1 MNRWVVLVLS
11 TLVAGRFVAGPA
23 FAREATLTG
32 HTYVSRG
39 SASGNFGAQTNLY
52 VGNGNRSYWQFDQA
66 SLPSGTTAGQIAQAM
81 LRIHVSLVNI
91 AGTINVLPATSAWN
105 ELGMTF
111 ATAATGSTVATV
123 AVAGAGDYLVD
134 VTGLVQGWVSSPAS
148 DFGIVFTSSTAYVV
162 LDGKEDQETAHAAE
176 LEITLVGPQ
185 GPMELQG
192 PARKAGTTVARR
204 PIGPTGTTGPPGP
217 IGVTGATGATGDIGP
232 PGPVGWTGDTG
243 PQGFIGWTGD
253 SGPQGP
259 VGLTGVAGPTGN
271 AGVQGPIGASGP
283 RGTIGLTGTAGAAG
297 ATGAPGF
304 TGAAGSQG
312 PIGLTGVAGLAG
324 NAGLQGPIGAP
335 GAAGPQGT
343 TGSNGPPG
351 ITGPAGA
358 TGLTGTAG
366 PTGPTGPIGN
376 TGAPGATGPAGTT
389 GPAGA
394 TGLTGTAGAT
404 GPTGPIGNTGAPGA
418 TGPQGT
424 PGADGT
430 NGQAATVTIGTTTT
444 GAAGT
449 SANVT
454 NSGTSSAAD
463 LNFTIPQ
470 GVPGT
475 GGSSPNAGI
484 AFTTVARRMTTEE
497 YANPV
502 QAIAGSAPPI
512 DEQFIWVAVSCT
524 ITALQV
530 YSKYTEDLEVDL
542 QFNLSGAGGSTGS
555 TGLFCMAP
563 ANGNGCTATGS
574 VTVTAGSFL
583 IFHITEVSTGVAPTG
598 TGVIWTS
605 FGCE

>member
-66 SLPSGTTAGQIAQAM
+66 SLPSGTTAGQIAQAT

-162 LDGKEDQETAHAAE
+162 LDGKEDEQTAHAAE

-204 PIGPTGTTGPPGP
+204 PIGTTGPPGP

-243 PQGFIGWTGD
+243 PQGPIGWTGD
-253 SGPQGP
+253 TGPQGP

-283 RGTIGLTGTAGAAG
+283 RGTIGLTG
-297 ATGAPGF
+297 
-304 TGAAGSQG
+304 
-312 PIGLTGVAGLAG
+312 VAGLAG

-343 TGSNGPPG
+343 TGSNGPP
-351 ITGPAGA
+351 
-358 TGLTGTAG
+358 
-366 PTGPTGPIGN
+366 
-376 TGAPGATGPAGTT
+376 GTT

-449 SANVT
+449 SANVA